1 MLRKTGFD
9 IYNVKNLTKR
19 SVNKAGISHV
29 SNLIKLKGWVGSYRG
44 LLLILLVFILVVR
57 VWSLNFSIRPSDEGW
72 IMYDVFLMNEGKIPY
87 RDFLYS
93 KPPLY
98 LTTLFLFSKAFGYD
112 YIQAKFFSYFLV
124 TMTVIAIYICA
135 SELFDEK
142 IGIIAAFLGSTSIV
156 LIAGFLMLQITNLS
170 TLLFLTSVIF
180 LVKYLK
186 KGINGSKRG
195 LYLFTAGF
203 FLGAT
208 LLVRQTTWVLVVFCL
223 PVLLTIGGS
232 CLGITT
238 VRPQKSRSNRG
249 VLILLVL
256 WLVII
261 LFSTTL
267 QLVGR
272 SFVVP
277 TSIFLGGFLLCYLF
291 LSIKN
296 RVEEKC
302 QFKESIRKAIFF
314 GVGTASLPL
323 ILLVWLIHSGV
334 TLRLLIFN
342 VLDVPSYDTSIVYHE
357 MAVKWVNAVLFVLM
371 NPLLTVGI
379 TLYIA
384 SAIKALF
391 SDRRKLH
398 GIDNMVTLFIAIGS
412 IGIFI
417 LLPKFY
423 PVYLIDVVPFM
434 AIGAA
439 RAFSLAW
446 KTQGLSKDSRLKSTK
461 TSIKMGAHLRQML
474 LFGLCV
480 LVIVGAVV
488 AYYPV
493 AVHDPAFVGLGKT
506 SNETTQAVVDYIRTH
521 TRPDEKIFT
530 IDHIFAAL
538 SQRRIVGD
546 VSTGLQIRSAW
557 RLDEFPYASP
567 EDIIVL
573 MCNGEGKYVIM
584 DPHTSRTLKQW
595 APNLFDYIMDAYTVE
610 VVIEDIEIMRRA
622 S

>member
-1 MLRKTGFD
+1 
-9 IYNVKNLTKR
+9 
-19 SVNKAGISHV
+19 
-29 SNLIKLKGWVGSYRG
+29 
-44 LLLILLVFILVVR
+44 
-57 VWSLNFSIRPSDEGW
+57 
-72 IMYDVFLMNEGKIPY
+72 MYDVFLMNEGKIPY

-98 LTTLFLFSKAFGYD
+98 LTTLFLFSKAFGYG
-112 YIQAKFFSYFLV
+112 YIQARFFAYFLV

-142 IGIIAAFLGSTSIV
+142 IGIIAAFLGSTSII
-156 LIAGFLMLQITNLS
+156 LIAGFIYLQIINLS
-170 TLLFLTSVIF
+170 ALLFLTSVVF
-180 LVKYLK
+180 LIKYLK
-186 KGINGSKRG
+186 KDVNESKRG
-195 LYLFTAGF
+195 LYLFAAGF

-208 LLVRQTTWVLVVFCL
+208 LLVRQTTLVLVVFCL
-223 PVLLTIGGS
+223 PVLLTMGVQR
-232 CLGITT
+232 LGITT
-238 VRPQKSRSNRG
+238 VRPQKSRSNRK
-249 VLILLVL
+249 VPILLAL
-256 WLVII
+256 WAIVI
-261 LFSTTL
+261 LLSTTL

-272 SFVVP
+272 GFVIH

-291 LSIKN
+291 FSIKN

-302 QFKESIRKAIFF
+302 QFKESIRKVVFF
-314 GVGTASLPL
+314 GVGMASLPL

-334 TLRLLIFN
+334 TPRLLLFN

-357 MAVKWVNAVLFVLM
+357 MEVKQVNALLFIVM

-379 TLYIA
+379 ILYIA

-391 SDRRKLH
+391 SKRRKLH
-398 GIDNMVTLFIAIGS
+398 SIDNMLRLFIAIGS
-412 IGIFI
+412 ISIFI

-423 PVYLIDVVPFM
+423 PVYLIDVGPFM

-446 KTQGLSKDSRLKSTK
+446 KTQGLSKDLRLKSTK
-461 TSIKMGAHLRQML
+461 TSIKMGAHRRQML
-474 LFGLCV
+474 LFGLCA
-480 LVIVGAVV
+480 LVVVGAVA

-493 AVHDPAFVGLGKT
+493 AVSDPTFVRLGKT
-506 SNETTQAVVDYIRTH
+506 SNEITRAVVDYIRTN
-521 TRPDEKIFT
+521 TGPDEKIFT
-530 IDHIFAAL
+530 LDHIFAAL

-573 MCNGEGKYVIM
+573 MRNGEGKYVIM
-584 DPHTSRTLKQW
+584 DPHTSDTLKQW
-595 APNLFDYIMDAYTVE
+595 APDLFEYIMGVYTVQE
-610 VVIEDIEIMRRA
+610 KVIDDIEIRRRLFDIENTRLKLCDL
-622 S
+622 SKNFCLN

>member
-87 RDFLYS
+87 RDFLCS

-98 LTTLFLFSKAFGYD
+98 FTTLFLFSKALGYG
-112 YIQAKFFSYFLV
+112 YIQAKFFAYFLV

-357 MAVKWVNAVLFVLM
+357 MEVKQLGGVLFMVM

-379 TLYIA
+379 ILYIA

-391 SDRRKLH
+391 SERRKLH
-398 GIDNMVTLFIAIGS
+398 SIDDMLRLFIAIGS
-412 IGIFI
+412 ISIFI

-446 KTQGLSKDSRLKSTK
+446 KTQGLSKDLRLKSAK
-461 TSIKMGAHLRQML
+461 TSIKLGANRRQML
-474 LFGLCV
+474 LFGLCA

-493 AVHDPAFVGLGKT
+493 AVSDPAFRRLGKT
-506 SNETTQAVVDYIRTH
+506 SNEVTQAVVDYIQTN

-530 IDHIFAAL
+530 LDHIFAAL